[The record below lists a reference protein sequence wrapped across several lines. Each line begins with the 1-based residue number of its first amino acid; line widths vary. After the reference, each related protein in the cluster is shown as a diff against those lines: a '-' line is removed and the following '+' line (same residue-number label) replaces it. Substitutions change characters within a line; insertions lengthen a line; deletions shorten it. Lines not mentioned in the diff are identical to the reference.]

1 MMSNSISLKTRV
13 VAAVLLLTLLIVLMA
28 ISSVRGIH
36 ADILVPAA
44 AAACLLVLA
53 VNGLFLLRTVIAPL
67 GAEPDQIRRLML
79 LLQTGDIESDP
90 NPDKLELLG
99 LFGGLVEMQNML
111 RQGQND
117 RAHSEPAGDEY
128 NKLVTQMQELEEQRA
143 VQLELVEQEA
153 IEKENERN
161 RTMEVRVNELLEI
174 VQAACSGDLTR
185 EVTVT
190 GDDVI
195 AKVGIGLEVL
205 RNTLQGNVEE
215 MRNNSCIFKEA
226 SDELSLFNIKMHE
239 SVSKTAD
246 QARQACTSVEEIS
259 TNVDSVATAVVE
271 MSSSIREIARNSSE
285 AVDVAEQAVLLATS
299 TDSSVRQLSES
310 SNGIGA
316 VIKVINSIAEQT
328 NLLALNATIE
338 AARAG
343 DAGKGFAV
351 VANEVK
357 ELAKETAKATDE
369 IEQKIS
375 TIQSDSA
382 NAVNAIGDISNIVG
396 KISGIQSAIATAV
409 QQQSSTTEDI
419 SRSIAEVSQGTTE
432 IARNVAVVSG
442 TASRNLKCMD
452 RSRQAVDAV
461 SGMSTKLNDLVDQYR
476 VESPLPLK
484 SSA

>member
-1 MMSNSISLKTRV
+1 MSNSISLKTRV
-13 VAAVLLLTLLIVLMA
+13 VAAGLLPALLIVLMA
-28 ISSVRGIH
+28 ISSVLGIQ
-36 ADILVPAA
+36 ADILVPAT

-53 VNGLFLLRTVIAPL
+53 VNGLFLLRTVITPL

-99 LFGGLVEMQNML
+99 LFGGLVEIQNML
-111 RQGQND
+111 RQGQNNP
-117 RAHSEPAGDEY
+117 ANAEPAGDEY
-128 NKLVTQMQELEEQRA
+128 NKLVSQMQELEEQR
-143 VQLELVEQEA
+143 VLQLEQYEQKT
-153 IEKENERN
+153 IEKENECK
-161 RTMEVRVNELLEI
+161 RTMEVRVNELLEV
-174 VQAACSGDLTR
+174 VQAACTGDLTR
-185 EVTVT
+185 EATANS
-190 GDDVI
+190 DDLI
-195 AKVGIGLEVL
+195 GKVGRGLEVL
-205 RNTLQGNVEE
+205 RNTLHDNVEE
-215 MRNNSCIFKEA
+215 LKNQSCTFREA
-226 SDELSLFNIKMHE
+226 SDELSLVNVKMRE

-259 TNVDSVATAVVE
+259 INVDSVATAVVE

-285 AVDVAEQAVLLATS
+285 AVDVAEQAVLLATN

-382 NAVNAIGDISNIVG
+382 NAVNAIGDISSIVG
-396 KISGIQSAIATAV
+396 RISGIQSAIATAV

-432 IARNVAVVSG
+432 IARNVAEVSG
-442 TASRNLKCMD
+442 TATQNLECMD
-452 RSRQAVDAV
+452 RSKQAVDAL
-461 SGMSTKLNDLVDQYR
+461 SGMSSKLNDLVAQYR
-476 VESPLPLK
+476 LGSPLQMK
-484 SSA
+484 SAA